1 MGERFEFQ
9 TKSGVECAFRE
20 CWLDE
25 MYFFNAD
32 LLGRKDVPLLEV
44 MGDMMAYSDHFTDG
58 EAKTKQIRTA
68 LLKEWKAG
76 RLLPKGY
83 IVYEV
88 DKEWFMK
95 YEVLSDGS
103 DFDSSDDDG
112 TFSFTEMP
120 DDYYPED

>member
-1 MGERFEFQ
+1 MGQLFEFQ

-20 CWLDE
+20 CIVDE
-25 MYFFNAD
+25 MYFSNAD

-44 MGDMMAYSDHFTDG
+44 VKDMMCYRMTDG
-58 EAKTKQIRTA
+58 EATSKQKQTA

-112 TFSFTEMP
+112 SFCFTEMP